1 MEMLIV
7 YDGQHGHTRKAAE
20 AMARAAVAAGAEAA
34 VKPMDMAEPNDA
46 VRADAL
52 VAGCWVKG
60 HVPFGG
66 AQTGRMIDW
75 IERLPVLDGKPA
87 ASFCTYGL
95 FPRLFADAVAR
106 TGETLNRL
114 EAGLKEKGAE
124 VVTTHA
130 IHRRTPDDGA
140 AAFVGSVLEH
150 VDG

>member
-7 YDGQHGHTRKAAE
+7 YEGERGHTRKAAQ
-20 AMARAAVAAGAEAA
+20 AMARAAVAVGAEAT
-34 VKPMDMAEPNDA
+34 VKPIEMAEPNDA

-60 HVPFGG
+60 NVPFGG
-66 AQTGRMIDW
+66 AETGRMIDW
-75 IERLPVLDGKPA
+75 IERLPAMDGKPA
-87 ASFCTYGL
+87 GAFCTYGL

-106 TGETLNRL
+106 TGETLNRI
-114 EAGLKEKGAE
+114 EAGLGAKGVE

-130 IHRRTPDDGA
+130 IHRRSPDDGA
-140 AAFVGSVLEH
+140 AAFVGSVLKN